1 MTLECDGKDMT
12 SKLKEMKIH
21 SLLFLNVP
29 CFGSGTRPW
38 NRAHGVQKLDDGLI
52 EVIGLTTYQLP
63 LLQAGRVFI
72 CLFVNL
78 DFMVLYLIF

>member
-12 SKLKEMKIH
+12 AKLKEMKIH

-72 CLFVNL
+72 CLFGKT
-78 DFMVLYLIF
+78 